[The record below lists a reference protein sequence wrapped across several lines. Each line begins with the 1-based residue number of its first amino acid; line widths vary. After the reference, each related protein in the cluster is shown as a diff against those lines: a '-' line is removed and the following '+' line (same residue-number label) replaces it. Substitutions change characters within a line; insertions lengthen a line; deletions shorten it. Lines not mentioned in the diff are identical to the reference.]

1 MSLDKSRTPKRGNS
15 SRKFI
20 PEEQRKTM
28 TDPFV
33 DWIKRSRSDKK
44 GTVSGRMVEKRSQK
58 TSEEQKELL
67 EVEVNT
73 DHTMNDNQEVNGLEG
88 RGRRLASESTPVE
101 QGHDFA
107 TSTGTLDREEMSE
120 LSDISTE
127 VAATRRSPT
136 DNTMMASGTGKQ
148 TTSSSFSERMKN
160 TFGNIF
166 PFSMGGGAGNDGE
179 SQEEEDE
186 EEQGDFGSQVSLNSS
201 IQESEAHV
209 GRETGTMDKFGVVTT
224 ISKEA
229 NTPGQSKDFA
239 IRASSEPQ
247 PGESRTRGL
256 GNALMDP
263 EINNE
268 KTLKQRVKARISTST
283 KLPGTDRVTPPL
295 VTPLVDNG
303 AALEEALNNI
313 VDSLAEQNE
322 QMSIRMSEL
331 ERAVHIERESLREE
345 INRNRQEVGRSEK
358 RLKER
363 TDEHM
368 TRNLSR
374 MTREAEQ
381 RELRLRADMEKLRI
395 QQEQSLGTL
404 DTKIDAMMERRT
416 QAIMD
421 RLDGLLSSLL
431 NRFGSGVQGHQAMMR
446 FEKRRQ
452 REDETIDKFL
462 DDLEMLRRRSQPD
475 ESNRR
480 MNLAVAS
487 KFIDGV
493 KNDEH
498 RTMLATHY
506 TPLSTN
512 APTPEEL
519 RLKSK
524 EYLLLKPPSRSGYYK
539 NNYGNFN
546 NGPANQGNNW
556 YKPRDDMDK
565 RRSCANCS
573 TTDHHVSACPAYK
586 QGMKAIGF
594 SLEDEDASEL
604 DHEDFMRGVIAKFG
618 PRCFF
623 CNLEGH
629 FKSDC
634 PQFWDAVADIKH
646 PRHGEALSGVKA
658 SKARLLSEAKARRK
672 DKPQELAAKKMQAV
686 TEKAREPVPATAA
699 DDFKIDYKAAARDA
713 LNRVQQELVT
723 KEIEQKVK
731 LELENEKLQEQLNTF
746 EATEFE
752 ETKTPSSLDMKLK
765 VISGKRFGMVPQGN
779 KIQSIISV
787 AGHQVIRN
795 LSEPSEF
802 TLMHL
807 DTYADYLRQVEP
819 RTESRAVRALLTTGG
834 PRMKKLHGRYMEV
847 YGPYQIMLNVD
858 GISIYTRTYITTDDD
873 QMGQIYLG
881 EEELK
886 VRRIGHDAMM
896 EQDAAHIGYE
906 ADVTAHLLDT
916 NGTKIGV
923 TGLLDTGAV
932 VSVMPIK
939 TWERMGFTREDLIPT
954 NLRLA
959 AAQSRSHL
967 HSRKNTDNGPS
978 HGRTRS
984 LDELPGGRESGRRRP
999 IHLGQ
1004 RLCQEF

>member
-1 MSLDKSRTPKRGNS
+1 MRLDKSRIPKRGNS
-15 SRKFI
+15 SKKFI
-20 PEEQRKTM
+20 PEKQRKTM

-33 DWIKRSRSDKK
+33 DWIKRSRSDK
-44 GTVSGRMVEKRSQK
+44 GETVLGRMVETRSQK
-58 TSEEQKELL
+58 TSEERKELL

-73 DHTMNDNQEVNGLEG
+73 NHAMNDNQEVHGLEG

-101 QGHDFA
+101 KGHDFA

-127 VAATRRSPT
+127 VATTRRSPT
-136 DNTMMASGTGKQ
+136 DNTMMAGGTGKQ

-166 PFSMGGGAGNDGE
+166 PFTMGGGAGNEVE
-179 SQEEEDE
+179 SHEEEDE

-201 IQESEAHV
+201 IQENEAYV

-239 IRASSEPQ
+239 IMTNSEPQ
-247 PGESRTRGL
+247 TGESRTRGL
-256 GNALMDP
+256 GNALADP
-263 EINNE
+263 EIDNE
-268 KTLKQRVKARISTST
+268 KTSRQRVRARISTST

-313 VDSLAEQNE
+313 VDSLGEQNE

-363 TDEHM
+363 TDEHIAKK
-368 TRNLSR
+368 LSR

-381 RELRLRADMEKLRI
+381 RELRLRDDMEKLRV

-421 RLDGLLSSLL
+421 RLDGLLSSKSGPKKGEPNSGGPSREPRVNFNEHQKRKTYGSTRGRGSSSGYATRGNGAWGPNSRASSTGNRQTSNERPTQGTHATGRSDSGNRGHASPRRSHVGQAGNTHGDSDCRDAPNTEPQTRCEDTQAGHSRDTTAMATAFEPLNRSLETFLTRLSRTNERSEKSRRVFKNPRCYKDESDGCIDTWIEVMKLHFEEEDLSERQECSALTSNLEGTALNCVMAKKQYQRDTAEKIFEILL
-431 NRFGSGVQGHQAMMR
+431 NCFESGVQGHQAMMR

-493 KNDEH
+493 KNDEL

-524 EYLLLKPPSRSGYYK
+524 EYLLLEPPSRSGYYK

-573 TTDHHVSACPAYK
+573 STDHHVSAC
-586 QGMKAIGF
+586 QLTNKA
-594 SLEDEDASEL
+594 
-604 DHEDFMRGVIAKFG
+604 
-618 PRCFF
+618 
-623 CNLEGH
+623 
-629 FKSDC
+629 
-634 PQFWDAVADIKH
+634 
-646 PRHGEALSGVKA
+646 
-658 SKARLLSEAKARRK
+658 
-672 DKPQELAAKKMQAV
+672 
-686 TEKAREPVPATAA
+686 
-699 DDFKIDYKAAARDA
+699 
-713 LNRVQQELVT
+713 
-723 KEIEQKVK
+723 
-731 LELENEKLQEQLNTF
+731 
-746 EATEFE
+746 
-752 ETKTPSSLDMKLK
+752 
-765 VISGKRFGMVPQGN
+765 
-779 KIQSIISV
+779 
-787 AGHQVIRN
+787 
-795 LSEPSEF
+795 
-802 TLMHL
+802 
-807 DTYADYLRQVEP
+807 
-819 RTESRAVRALLTTGG
+819 
-834 PRMKKLHGRYMEV
+834 
-847 YGPYQIMLNVD
+847 
-858 GISIYTRTYITTDDD
+858 
-873 QMGQIYLG
+873 
-881 EEELK
+881 
-886 VRRIGHDAMM
+886 
-896 EQDAAHIGYE
+896 
-906 ADVTAHLLDT
+906 
-916 NGTKIGV
+916 
-923 TGLLDTGAV
+923 
-932 VSVMPIK
+932 
-939 TWERMGFTREDLIPT
+939 
-954 NLRLA
+954 
-959 AAQSRSHL
+959 
-967 HSRKNTDNGPS
+967 
-978 HGRTRS
+978 
-984 LDELPGGRESGRRRP
+984 
-999 IHLGQ
+999 
-1004 RLCQEF
+1004 